1 MSDNW
6 IDERLEAAASAHE
19 RAYYAAI
26 KRGAGLSAAYAE
38 AEAAQTRVR
47 EVLVAVR
54 ARIAAA
60 ERWAKGAGALDK
72 DCEPVPVLSDTAT
85 CWCLDGALLIA
96 CAPASTFDS
105 DERGNHDWCNGA
117 LEAVYEQDDYRD
129 GQRAL
134 AKAAMRVI
142 GRVAWLSNL
151 QTPEHAYI
159 DANDH
164 QDTEHDLILRIVD
177 DAISTLPAP
186 AS

>member
-1 MSDNW
+1 MPRPRPRRRLADVSQW
-6 IDERLEAAASAHE
+6 I
-19 RAYYAAI
+19 
-26 KRGAGLSAAYAE
+26 
-38 AEAAQTRVR
+38 
-47 EVLVAVR
+47 
-54 ARIAAA
+54 
-60 ERWAKGAGALDK
+60 KGAGAGDK
-72 DCEPVPVLSDTAT
+72 HGFPVPALSDEA
-85 CWCLDGALLIA
+85 CQWCLDGALLIA

-142 GRVAWLSNL
+142 GRVAWLANL
-151 QTPEHAYI
+151 QSPEHAYI

-186 AS
+186 AA